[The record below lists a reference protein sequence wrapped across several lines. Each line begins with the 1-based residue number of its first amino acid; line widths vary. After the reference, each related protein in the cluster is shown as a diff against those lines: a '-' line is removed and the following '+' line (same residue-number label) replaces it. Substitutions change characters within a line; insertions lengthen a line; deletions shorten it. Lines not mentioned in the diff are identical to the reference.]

1 MIILDTNV
9 ISEVMKPAPLASVL
23 RWLGKYP
30 ASRLFTTTITQA
42 EVLYGVELLEK
53 GRRRAALQ
61 AAVEKMFAED
71 FAGRVL
77 PFDSEAAQ
85 AFPRIALARRAAG
98 RPVTQFDTQIA
109 AIAHALGAAV
119 ATRNTVDFDWCGVTV
134 LNPWSR
140 E

>member
-9 ISEVMKPAPLASVL
+9 ISEVIKPAPAARVV
-23 RWLGKYP
+23 RWVEKYP
-30 ASRLFTTTITQA
+30 VSRLFTTTITQA
-42 EVLYGVELLEK
+42 EILYGVELLEK
-53 GRRRAALQ
+53 GKRRAALE
-61 AAVEKMFAED
+61 AAVERMFREVLV
-71 FAGRVL
+71 GRVL

-109 AIAHALGAAV
+109 AIAHAVGAAV
-119 ATRNTVDFDWCGVTV
+119 ATRNTVDFDRCGITV
-134 LNPWSR
+134 LNPWG